1 MTQLK
6 IITTNRNKFK
16 ELSRA
21 LEGIAEVK
29 WVNLQIPE
37 SRDLDVVDV
46 CKNKLWLAHKIT
58 GERNIVVED
67 RGFYINELNGF
78 PGSMVN
84 LVLQTIGIERII
96 KLVEKDKKCYF
107 KYALGY
113 LDENNKTHFFTSVEQ
128 GMLAE
133 NVRGNNDR
141 GWSPLMNVFISP
153 MFPKK
158 TLAELNDEEW
168 RKYKEVFHKN
178 SHISKFVE
186 FILSDRQA
194 SSC

>member
-21 LEGIAEVK
+21 LEGIAEVR
-29 WVNLQIPE
+29 WINLQIPE

-46 CKNKLWLAHKIT
+46 CKKKLWLAHKIT

-84 LVLQTIGIERII
+84 FVLKTIGVERLI
-96 KLVEKDKKCYF
+96 KLVEKDRNCYF
-107 KYALGY
+107 KYALGH
-113 LDENNKTHFFTSVEQ
+113 LDDEGRMHFFTSVEN
-128 GMLAE
+128 GKLAE
-133 NVRGNNDR
+133 NVRSGDDR
-141 GWSPLMNVFISP
+141 GWGPLMNVFISP
-153 MFPKK
+153 MFPDK
-158 TLAELNDEEW
+158 TLSELNDDEW
-168 RKYKEVFHKN
+168 NQYKKIFERNNHM
-178 SHISKFVE
+178 SKFVE
-186 FILSDRQA
+186 LIKENYF
-194 SSC
+194 